1 MKKLIAVT
9 VITIMLFT
17 MSAGAI
23 DLVATEDYHIDDE
36 KEFSV
41 TMYTPVQDAKKTRYE
56 RATYTFRYVA
66 LSYTMTIIRRIRL
79 EPTNQLPSFRFPL
92 FQPPPIRL
100 PSICFPFARWFQQSA
115 QLPSHPSVQP
125 AQPTRRN

>member
-56 RATYTFRYVA
+56 SVTSVVMCLLAATGDMLRIRCA
-66 LSYTMTIIRRIRL
+66 ILLKAIIRWEERSQLLISLNPERITL
-79 EPTNQLPSFRFPL
+79 L
-92 FQPPPIRL
+92 
-100 PSICFPFARWFQQSA
+100 
-115 QLPSHPSVQP
+115 
-125 AQPTRRN
+125 

>member
-36 KEFSV
+36 K
-41 TMYTPVQDAKKTRYE
+41 
-56 RATYTFRYVA
+56 
-66 LSYTMTIIRRIRL
+66 RIFCNHVYSCSRCK
-79 EPTNQLPSFRFPL
+79 ENK
-92 FQPPPIRL
+92 I
-100 PSICFPFARWFQQSA
+100 
-115 QLPSHPSVQP
+115 
-125 AQPTRRN
+125 